1 MTEQVPIETAELV
14 RRVYAAFNAR
24 RIDELVGVMS
34 PDVDWPDM
42 IEHVRVHGPHEVRA
56 YWARQFESIDPKV
69 EPVGVTVDPDGRV
82 GVDVHQVVRAHDGAL
97 LADQRVR
104 HVYTLRDGLITRMD
118 VEAAGPD
125 S

>member
-1 MTEQVPIETAELV
+1 
-14 RRVYAAFNAR
+14 
-24 RIDELVGVMS
+24 
-34 PDVDWPDM
+34 
-42 IEHVRVHGPHEVRA
+42 VRA